1 MKLKRL
7 LGIAAASVVV
17 AALGMPAQ
25 AQTRHDEKPHGPP
38 KKAVKKSNI
47 KQPAG
52 GPRHD
57 EKPHGAPAK
66 ADAEK
71 K

>member
-1 MKLKRL
+1 MYLKKLME
-7 LGIAAASVVV
+7 IAAAFVVI

-25 AQTRHDEKPHGPP
+25 AQSRHDEKPHGPP

>member
-1 MKLKRL
+1 MNLKKLME
-7 LGIAAASVVV
+7 IAAASVVI

-25 AQTRHDEKPHGPP
+25 AQSRHDEKPHGPP
-38 KKAVKKSNI
+38 KKAVKKSDI

-66 ADAEK
+66 AGAEK

>member
-1 MKLKRL
+1 MKLTKL
-7 LGIAAASVVV
+7 MGAAAAAVVI
-17 AALGMPAQ
+17 AALGMRAQ

-38 KKAVKKSNI
+38 KKAVKKSDI

-66 ADAEK
+66 AAAGK